1 MSPAGEERHSEHF
14 ENIAILLTHDMIQAS
29 QEVFRDTGKIA
40 QFKRVHC
47 FLRLK
52 RQTLNPLQRAV
63 HSCGSENS
71 LVQITHKYSCF

>member
-40 QFKRVHC
+40 QCKRVHC
-47 FLRLK
+47 FLRVKRKHSIRYRELSTAVVLK
-52 RQTLNPLQRAV
+52 TA
-63 HSCGSENS
+63 
-71 LVQITHKYSCF
+71 